1 MKIFIH
7 CVGKLKESYLKQA
20 VEDYSKRIGQYCHI
34 EILEAP
40 DLSIPEHSS
49 ASIEEEIKE
58 KECAAML
65 KSMKSSDFLVI
76 CDLQGKQ
83 MESPQFAA
91 ALSSFFIKGGSNVH
105 FAIGGSLGLSDS
117 IKQRANA
124 SICFSKMTFPHG
136 LSRVILLEQIYR
148 AFKINSHEPYH
159 K

>member
-1 MKIFIH
+1 MRIIIH

-20 VEDYSKRIGQYCHI
+20 VEDYSKRIGQYCHV
-34 EILEAP
+34 EISEVA
-40 DLSIPEHSS
+40 DLPIPEHSS
-49 ASIEEEIKE
+49 AAIEDEIKE

-65 KSMKSSDFLVI
+65 KTMKPGDFLVV

-83 MESPQFAA
+83 MESPQFAD
-91 ALSSFFIKGGSNVH
+91 ALSSFFVKGGSSIH
-105 FAIGGSLGLSDS
+105 FAIGGSLGLSES

>member
-34 EILEAP
+34 EILEVP
-40 DLSIPEHSS
+40 DLPIPEHSS

-83 MESPQFAA
+83 MESPQFAD
-91 ALSSFFIKGGSNVH
+91 ALSSFFIKG
-105 FAIGGSLGLSDS
+105 A
-117 IKQRANA
+117 RA
-124 SICFSKMTFPHG
+124 SISPSAAPLGYRNRSSSGPTPRSA
-136 LSRVILLEQIYR
+136 SRR
-148 AFKINSHEPYH
+148 
-159 K
+159 